1 MNNTKGKA
9 ILTTLVL
16 TAVAGSA
23 MAATGAG
30 STVFGAQNEVTGT
43 FSLATGT
50 YNKVDGTD
58 SLVSGTTN
66 KVDAGYSMV
75 TGITNRATRNAQ
87 ASLTIGTSNQANAQ
101 NVLVTGYGNY
111 ANADNSFVGG
121 SNSQTRGYNSIAF
134 GSNAQTNF
142 DDTYAIGK
150 RAVTSGINT
159 LSIGN
164 NTAADARMGTAV
176 GYGSKAKNDYTT
188 AVGYQNTV
196 TGNQASAFGADN
208 EASGANATAVGNK
221 AVASGNESFAV
232 GFKTNA
238 TAYSATSIGNQSNAT
253 GISSLA
259 IGTDS
264 TASNKDT
271 IAIGHS
277 AKATHELNIAIGS
290 NANAVG
296 NNNNIAIG
304 NQNRASG
311 PSSIVMGFDATSE
324 ADNTLALGNSTHAV
338 GYNSTAIGT
347 ISNSNGVSSVS
358 IGHNVS
364 ADGTGSVNIGH
375 YNIGANK
382 YSTLIGDTNIV
393 DHHDHL
399 EDPEGDVLIGSS
411 NVLQDGYHGTL
422 IGANNNVT
430 NANYA
435 VAIGNN
441 NTVSVD
447 ESVAIGHNSVADN
460 VTSTASGTVAGTT
473 TDFAG
478 GTAIGTVSVGDS
490 GKERT
495 VTNVA
500 AGRISSTSTDA
511 VNGSQLNAVV
521 TAVNANADAITNL
534 NNNVVVQGGE
544 NIHID
549 TVNGNQRGVSLARNL
564 QHMESAQ
571 FGNDDDTDG
580 AYITKES
587 IVVANNVS
595 NTNISAG
602 AVRTFSGSENT
613 GMTAKGIVIE
623 NTDTLEQASFTSGG
637 MQASDDNATIRF
649 TTTDVNVGNQQVHG
663 VKAGVADTDAVNVKQ
678 LKDSIT
684 AATSNLVDHDTITTV
699 TAGANTTVTNDGNHN
714 YTVSVNKD
722 LNDLNSTNYG
732 KVTDSKHAAVTK
744 DGLIAFDGDVDT
756 KHNANGMIIENRN
769 TLDVASYNINGMT
782 ASDANSNVRFTT
794 TDINAGDQQ
803 IHGVKAGTAGTD
815 VVNVNQMNKA
825 IADNATVVQAGDNV
839 KVHKDYNTYTVSI
852 GKDLTGLNSVGLN
865 DGNNESS
872 YTTEGVNI
880 TYRGAGNGAEYHTSY
895 KYDGVRIRTND
906 GDANPI
912 NEVSLTDKG
921 LNNGGN
927 RITNVSKGIDG
938 TDAVNV
944 NQLNNAIRNINGT
957 NNQLA
962 NTVRANQQEARKGI
976 AGTAALAGLHPLDF
990 DPDHKLDIM
999 AGYGHFHNA
1008 NAGAIGVAYRP
1019 NEDLMFTAG
1028 TTFGSDNVINAG
1040 VTYKVGA
1047 RSEVSRSKVAMAKDL
1062 AEAKKEIAQLQ
1073 ADNAKFKAILNAVL
1087 GLDLPQEANT
1097 VFPDIEENHWAYVAV
1112 DDMAKRGL
1120 LVGYPDGTFKGDR
1133 AVTRYEF
1140 AEVIHRA
1147 IEKAKELGESVDQR
1161 LIDEFKPELMRYAVE
1176 GKKHERVHVN
1186 KSNKEVKR
1194 DQYGTAITK

>member
-16 TAVAGSA
+16 TALAGSA
-23 MAATGAG
+23 MAATGTG
-30 STVFGAQNEVTGT
+30 STVLGAQNEVAGT
-43 FSLATGT
+43 FSLSTGT
-50 YNKVDGTD
+50 YNKVNGTD

-75 TGITNRATRNAQ
+75 TGITNIATSKAP

-121 SNSQTRGYNSIAF
+121 RNSETRGDSSIAF
-134 GSNAQTNF
+134 GDNAHTNY
-142 DDTYAIGK
+142 DYTYAIGK
-150 RAVTSGINT
+150 RAVTSDINT
-159 LSIGN
+159 LAIGN
-164 NTAADARMGTAV
+164 NTAADKRMATAI
-176 GYGSKAKNDYTT
+176 GYASKAKDEYTT
-188 AVGYQNTV
+188 AVGYTNIASGNQSSAIGYQNTAA
-196 TGNQASAFGADN
+196 GHNASALGSDN
-208 EASGANATAVGNK
+208 TASGEYSNAIGFRNTASGVNSNAIGYEAKASGNSALAIGNLANATD
-221 AVASGNESFAV
+221 
-232 GFKTNA
+232 T
-238 TAYSATSIGNQSNAT
+238 
-253 GISSLA
+253 
-259 IGTDS
+259 
-264 TASNKDT
+264 DT

-277 AKATHELNIAIGS
+277 AVTGKKGSIAIGS
-290 NANAVG
+290 DVTNTNGRGIVIGNQSSTNSIGGVVIGDNSKSTFDNGVAIG
-296 NNNNIAIG
+296 NNNE
-304 NQNRASG
+304 
-311 PSSIVMGFDATSE
+311 AT
-324 ADNTLALGNSTHAV
+324 N
-338 GYNSTAIGT
+338 NSTAVGT
-347 ISNSNGVSSVS
+347 IANATGTSSVA
-358 IGHNVS
+358 IGHIVS
-364 ADGTGSVNIGH
+364 AEGTYAVNIGSF
-375 YNIGANK
+375 NEGASK
-382 YSTLIGDTNIV
+382 YSTLVGSNNYV
-393 DHHDHL
+393 VHSDHL
-399 EDPEGDVLIGSS
+399 EDPEGDVLIGNS
-411 NVLQDGYHGTL
+411 NILQDGFHGIM
-422 IGANNNVT
+422 IGKDNEVT

-435 VAIGNN
+435 VSIGNN
-441 NTVSVD
+441 TSVTKD
-447 ESVAIGHNSVADN
+447 ESVAIGHEAKADT
-460 VTSTASGTVAGTT
+460 VEATASASIAGKSYT
-473 TDFAG
+473 FAG
-478 GTAIGTVSVGDS
+478 GTPVGTVSIGDA

-495 VTNVA
+495 ITNLA
-500 AGRISSTSTDA
+500 AGRISDTSTDA

-521 TAVNANADAITNL
+521 TAVNANADVITNL
-534 NNNVVVQGGE
+534 NNSAVVQGGE

-571 FGNDDDTDG
+571 FGNDDDTNG
-580 AYITKES
+580 TYITKES
-587 IVVANNVS
+587 IVVANNDS

-649 TTTDVNVGNQQVHG
+649 TTTDINAGNQQIHG

-678 LKDSIT
+678 LKDSIA
-684 AATSNLVDHDTITTV
+684 AATSNIVDHDTITTV
-699 TAGANTTVTNDGNHN
+699 VAGNNTTVTDDGNHN
-714 YTVSVNKD
+714 YTVSVSKD
-722 LNDLNSTNYG
+722 IADMNSTSYG
-732 KVTDSKHAAVTK
+732 KVTDSDHATVTK
-744 DGLIAFDGDVDT
+744 NGLIAFDGDVDT
-756 KHNANGMIIENRN
+756 KYNANGVILENRN
-769 TLDVASYNINGMT
+769 TLDVASYAINGMT
-782 ASDANSNVRFTT
+782 ASDANGNVRFTT

-803 IHGVKAGTAGTD
+803 IHGIKAGAAGTDAVNVDQLKDYVYNNRTIVKAGD
-815 VVNVNQMNKA
+815 NIVVKE
-825 IADNATVVQAGDNV
+825 DNG
-839 KVHKDYNTYTVSI
+839 TYTVSTSKNI
-852 GKDLTGLNSVGLN
+852 NANSVGLN

-872 YTTEGVNI
+872 YTTEGINI
-880 TYRGAGNGAEYHTSY
+880 TYRGSGTNNDEYHTSY
-895 KYDGVRIRTND
+895 KYDGVRIKTND

-912 NEVSLTDKG
+912 DEITLTDKG
-921 LNNGGN
+921 LNNGGK
-927 RITNVSKGIDG
+927 RIINVGKGING

-944 NQLNNAIRNINGT
+944 NQLDDAIKHVNN
-957 NNQLA
+957 NNSQLG
-962 NTVRANQQEARKGI
+962 NTVRANQKEARKGI

-1008 NAGAIGVAYRP
+1008 NAGAVGIAYRP

-1112 DDMAKRGL
+1112 DDLAKRGL
-1120 LVGYPDGTFKGDR
+1120 LTGYPDGTFKGDR

-1147 IEKAKELGESVDQR
+1147 IEKAKELGQTVDSR
-1161 LIDEFKPELMRYAVE
+1161 LVEEFKPELMRYVVE
-1176 GKKHERVHVN
+1176 GKKYERVHVN

-1194 DQYGTAITK
+1194 DQYGTIITK